1 MLLCI
6 FYLGGNAEVDNILIT
21 NKLTKQFGKQIAVKE
36 INVII
41 SQGEIYGLVGR
52 NGAGKTTFM
61 KMISGLSHPTG
72 GNFSLFGKEYSG
84 VQNAELYFQVG
95 SLIETPGF
103 FENMS
108 AYENLLLK
116 AYCTDIANK
125 DAHINQL
132 LELVDLQN
140 VGKKKV
146 KNFSLGMKQ
155 RLGVAMAL
163 VGKPKLLILD
173 EPINGLDPQGIA
185 EMRDVILKLNRE
197 YQITVIISSHI
208 LEELSK
214 IVTSYGILDKG
225 ELIYENSNEGLEKE
239 CLEKGISLEEFYFQ
253 ITGGKRNV

>member
-1 MLLCI
+1 M
-6 FYLGGNAEVDNILIT
+6 NNIVVT
-21 NKLTKQFGKQIAVKE
+21 NKLTKKYGKQTAVE
-36 INVII
+36 EVNIVI
-41 SQGEIYGLVGR
+41 QEGEIYGLVGR
-52 NGAGKTTFM
+52 NGAGKTSFM
-61 KMISGLSHPTG
+61 KIISGLSHPTSG
-72 GNFSLFGKEYSG
+72 SFSLFGVECCRASDKNFYTK
-84 VQNAELYFQVG
+84 VG

-108 AYENLLLK
+108 AYDNLLLK
-116 AYCTDIANK
+116 AYCAQIENK
-125 DAHINQL
+125 KKHIVQL

-163 VGKPKLLILD
+163 VGNPKLLILD

-185 EMRDVILKLNRE
+185 EMRDLILKLNKE

-214 IVTSYGILDKG
+214 MVTSYGILDHG
-225 ELIYENSNEGLEKE
+225 NLIYQNSKEGLVKE
-239 CLEKGISLEEFYFQ
+239 CQKEGISLEDFYFQ

>member
-1 MLLCI
+1 M
-6 FYLGGNAEVDNILIT
+6 NNIVET
-21 NKLTKQFGKQIAVKE
+21 DKLTKKFGKQTAVKE
-36 INVII
+36 VNINIRK
-41 SQGEIYGLVGR
+41 GEIYGLVGR
-52 NGAGKTTFM
+52 NGAGKTSFM
-61 KMISGLSHPTG
+61 KIISGLSHPTSG
-72 GNFSLFGKEYSG
+72 SFSLFEMECYKVASK
-84 VQNAELYFQVG
+84 NLYTKIG

-108 AYENLLLK
+108 AHDNLLLK
-116 AYCTDIANK
+116 AYCTQIEDK
-125 DAHINQL
+125 KKHITQL

-140 VGKKKV
+140 AGKKKV

-163 VGKPKLLILD
+163 VGNPKLLILD

-185 EMRDVILKLNRE
+185 EMRDLILKLNKE

-214 IVTSYGILDKG
+214 MVTSYGILDHGK
-225 ELIYENSNEGLEKE
+225 LIYQNSKEGLEKE
-239 CLEKGISLEEFYFQ
+239 CKQKGISLEEFYFQ